1 MFIVNI
7 ESFAGFVTPNSV
19 GSGQSQL
26 RGVSVDPELEWHHPV
41 VDCGRGGRDRFLGAY
56 GEQGPAKSTNVLLQL
71 VLMP

>member
-26 RGVSVDPELEWHHPV
+26 RGVSVDPELEWHHPI
-41 VDCGRGGRDRFLGAY
+41 VDCGGSGRGRFGGAY
-56 GEQGPAKSTNVLLQL
+56 GEKHSAKSTNVDIE
-71 VLMP
+71 VKV